1 MRTRHLVPALALIAA
16 APLAAQGLPSPSP
29 STTRP
34 DSAGGMS
41 SGSSWQQ
48 DTTRTKA
55 KKDSASRLGRWPVEE
70 RLGDEAPAG
79 GGCAGVAEARLTSY
93 RGQVPPMRGHLPAPT
108 AS

>member
-55 KKDSASRLGRWPVEE
+55 KKDSAARRDSAGGRSKSDSAMKRPPAA
-70 RLGDEAPAG
+70 GAPASPK
-79 GGCAGVAEARLTSY
+79 RD
-93 RGQVPPMRGHLPAPT
+93 
-108 AS
+108 